1 MTALPHCH
9 DARGQPFPPDDRQA
23 AGNDHLGIAIRAQGD
38 EAARAAGYPRGKEEC
53 WLVLDADPDARLAIG
68 FTRAVTPEEIAAAA
82 QDGSI
87 EALLEWH
94 PARPGDLFYLPA
106 GTVHAIGPGLALV
119 EVQRFADSGVN
130 VVEPVGGL
138 IGGLIISVMGAITSV
153 RGAELVDRRLAGA
166 RPVLGICVGMQM
178 LLDHSAE
185 GHTAAGTPGL
195 GLIAGEVLKFDCA
208 GQTAPDGS
216 RYKVPQMGWNR
227 VHQSRPHPVWG
238 SVADG
243 EWFYFVHSFYARP
256 LDAGHSVGETEYGA
270 RFTSA
275 VARDNIFATQFH
287 PEKSA
292 NQGLALYRNFLH
304 WEP

>member
-1 MTALPHCH
+1 MNSVVNQTVAVVDYGMGNLRSVAQAVIHATTDTHVNAVITQDPQVVRNAHRVVLP
-9 DARGQPFPPDDRQA
+9 GQGAMADCMRELRES
-23 AGNDHLGIAIRAQGD
+23 GLLESVL
-38 EAARAAGYPRGKEEC
+38 EAAATKP
-53 WLVLDADPDARLAIG
+53 
-68 FTRAVTPEEIAAAA
+68 
-82 QDGSI
+82 
-87 EALLEWH
+87 
-94 PARPGDLFYLPA
+94 LF
-106 GTVHAIGPGLALV
+106 
-119 EVQRFADSGVN
+119 GV
-130 VVEPVGGL
+130 
-138 IGGLIISVMGAITSV
+138 
-153 RGAELVDRRLAGA
+153 
-166 RPVLGICVGMQM
+166 CVGMQM

-216 RYKVPQMGWNR
+216 RFKVPQMGWNR

-238 SVADG
+238 DVADG

-256 LDAGHSVGETEYGA
+256 LDASHSVGETEYGA

-292 NQGLALYRNFLH
+292 DQGLALYRNFLH